1 MRKRRREEGP
11 TPQWGIWNNFCFR
24 QVSFG
29 RISLPLWS
37 MGRKRG
43 GEEGIS
49 TTTCT
54 ATSTLLFPVGLPR
67 PATLFPLLSP
77 WQCKKT
83 TSTSSLQRQKKT
95 SNTDVLYIPPNTA
108 FALDFSIS
116 PSSFYFE
123 RSSFSGKILPLAVRL
138 RWVMNGIKILF
149 LNLPP
154 VFLFLLF

>member
-1 MRKRRREEGP
+1 MRKRREEEGP
-11 TPQWGIWNNFCFR
+11 ATPRWGIWNNFCFR

-37 MGRKRG
+37 MGRKRR

-54 ATSTLLFPVGLPR
+54 ATSTFLFLLVSRDLQPF
-67 PATLFPLLSP
+67 FSSFLLGNVRKILVFKG
-77 WQCKKT
+77 KKT
-83 TSTSSLQRQKKT
+83 PT
-95 SNTDVLYIPPNTA
+95 TDVLYISHNT
-108 FALDFSIS
+108 LDFSIS